1 MIMGKFICNS
11 NVLIKSFI
19 TEGTVSFSEKN
30 LSQIVDSSIFFEKKK
45 KKLEINTTQQNQKKS
60 IEPKPS
66 TTLYSQF

>member
-30 LSQIVDSSIFFEKKK
+30 WSQIVDSSIFFEKKK
-45 KKLEINTTQQNQKKS
+45 KIRNQHYTAKSKKVN
-60 IEPKPS
+60 
-66 TTLYSQF
+66 

>member
-30 LSQIVDSSIFFEKKK
+30 LSQIVDSSIFFEKKNKIRNQHYTAKSK
-45 KKLEINTTQQNQKKS
+45 KVN
-60 IEPKPS
+60 
-66 TTLYSQF
+66 